1 MRVRSLMLMSTITV
15 SGLSAAMSIM
25 PMLSQGDLTWTPSA
39 PVVQV
44 QASEHDV
51 TVKGT
56 RDDNPSKFLPFP
68 LDAQFETGDTWISG
82 GRRYRLYGLQS
93 CLRGANITVAAG
105 VVRDCGELDLIM
117 VQALIRDTR
126 PVCATIKDLDQ
137 NNAVVACQTTTG
149 QHRYDLATYMIAQGW
164 GFAAVDGAG
173 RLIVPGYW
181 TAEEAARSARVGLWA
196 YPDMPHPVSLLTQ
209 QERTRR

>member
-1 MRVRSLMLMSTITV
+1 MLISTITV
-15 SGLSAAMSIM
+15 SGFFAAMNIM
-25 PMLSQGDLTWTPSA
+25 PMLAQGDMTRTPSA
-39 PVVQV
+39 PVVRV
-44 QASEHDV
+44 QASEQDLPA
-51 TVKGT
+51 TGT
-56 RDDNPSKFLPFP
+56 RDDDQSTFRPFP
-68 LDAQFETGDTWISG
+68 SEAQFETGDTWISN

-93 CLRGANITVAAG
+93 CLRGTNITVSAG

-173 RLIVPGYW
+173 RLIVPGYR
-181 TAEEAARSARVGLWA
+181 TAEEAARSARAGLWA

-209 QERTRR
+209 QARTER

>member
-1 MRVRSLMLMSTITV
+1 MLISTITV
-15 SGLSAAMSIM
+15 SGLSAAMTIM
-25 PMLSQGDLTWTPSA
+25 PMLIQGDMTRTPSA
-39 PVVQV
+39 PVVRV
-44 QASEHDV
+44 QASDQDV
-51 TVKGT
+51 PATGT
-56 RDDNPSKFLPFP
+56 RDDDQSKFRPFP
-68 LDAQFETGDTWISG
+68 SEAQFETGDTWISG

-93 CLRGANITVAAG
+93 CLRGTTITVSAG

-173 RLIVPGYW
+173 RLIVPGYR
-181 TAEEAARSARVGLWA
+181 TAEEAARSAGAGLWA

-209 QERTRR
+209 QARTQR

>member
-1 MRVRSLMLMSTITV
+1 MLMSTITV
-15 SGLSAAMSIM
+15 SGLSAAMTIM
-25 PMLSQGDLTWTPSA
+25 PMLAQGHITRTPSA
-39 PVVQV
+39 PVVRV
-44 QASEHDV
+44 QASEQDLPA
-51 TVKGT
+51 TGS
-56 RDDNPSKFLPFP
+56 RDDDQSKFLPFP
-68 LDAQFETGDTWISG
+68 SEAQFETGDTWISG

-93 CLRGANITVAAG
+93 CLRGTDITVAAG

-126 PVCATIKDLDQ
+126 PVCTTIKDLDQ

-173 RLIVPGYW
+173 RLIVPGYR

-209 QERTRR
+209 QARTQR